1 MRKSSFFIATI
12 VLSIFALLWNG
23 FIHLVVLAD
32 ANKAIESI
40 HRPDMADKMWISII
54 ITICIVVLFII
65 SFLKW
70 RKTGSVLE
78 TIGHSLFFAAIMII
92 VVDLN
97 QYVQYEI
104 PFSLVILWSLSG
116 AIEFV
121 IYGLILNLIC
131 KKEVLSQN

>member
-1 MRKSSFFIATI
+1 MRKSSFIIATV

-40 HRPDMADKMWISII
+40 HRQDMADKMWISII

-78 TIGHSLFFAAIMII
+78 TIGHSLFFATLMIV

-104 PFSLVILWSLSG
+104 PFSLVILWSLFG

-121 IYGLILNLIC
+121 IYGLILNFIC
-131 KKEVLSQN
+131 RKTVPSQN